1 MSGGRPTKYSAEYEK
16 QAEKLCRLGAT
27 IADLAEFFEVAQSTI
42 KLWAVQH
49 VGFSAALKIGKEHAD
64 DKVEHSLYHRA
75 LGYSHPEDVVKVVDG
90 QIEIVRVMKHYP
102 PDTTACIY
110 WTKNRRP
117 EKWRQNTEGQSGGGD
132 LSEAVT
138 KLIDKLPN

>member
-1 MSGGRPTKYSAEYEK
+1 MVNGRPTKYKKEYDE
-16 QAEKLCRLGAT
+16 QARKLCLLGAT
-27 IADLAEFFEVAQSTI
+27 FAELADFFEVAQSTV

-49 VGFSAALKIGKEHAD
+49 SSFSDALKVGKEHAD
-64 DKVEHSLYHRA
+64 DKVEQSLYHRA
-75 LGYSHPEDVVKVVDG
+75 MGYSHPEDVVKVVYG
-90 QIEIVRVMKHYP
+90 QIEIVRIMKHYP

-117 EKWRQNTEGQSGGGD
+117 EKWRQNTEGQATGGD